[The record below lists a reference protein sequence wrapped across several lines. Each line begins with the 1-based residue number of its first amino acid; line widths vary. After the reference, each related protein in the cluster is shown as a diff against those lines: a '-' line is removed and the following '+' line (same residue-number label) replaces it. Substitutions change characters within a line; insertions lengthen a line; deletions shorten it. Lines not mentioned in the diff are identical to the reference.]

1 MATLYKEEGANLRVE
16 VLKKEAVL
24 DFIGTHADILD
35 STFSH
40 TKMSDTLRQS
50 LQRSNWIFSGM
61 KTFHEL
67 HEAFPSLLDE
77 EGKRKPFERF
87 LKDVQRVDETYNRNY
102 LRAEYNFAT
111 ASAQAAAQWER
122 IEADADRYHL
132 QYRTA
137 GDDRVRDEHQKLEGI
152 TLPPSDSFW
161 DTYYPPNGWNCR
173 CRAVQVRNSKYPS
186 TPSHEVIQRVTAH
199 EAQQKGN
206 KRDMFRF
213 NSGKQ
218 KKVWPDYNPYTIRN
232 CSSCPLAQGKMN
244 LVNIPQNEMCQ
255 GCAVLK
261 NCVTRIGCNLDSKYG
276 NRLLIHKMADK
287 SEIEA
292 NIRIAHIL
300 LENFPNMHMTIR
312 GHVLINKEKNPEYT
326 IDGQIADRKGIRGT
340 NGVTSGFKKAIKQGC
355 SVVVIDL
362 NEHLEEKRLQT
373 KNLAKELSNRFRDFH
388 DKIISTCYVV
398 YRKKAVML
406 TIEDMPTDPRLT
418 KGEDKGVRTS
428 YIEALLTTIA
438 TP

>member
-1 MATLYKEEGANLRVE
+1 MAKGKEIPEAQRKELRKKFKEMMATLYKEEGASLRVE

-50 LQRSNWIFSGM
+50 LQRNNWIFSGM

-173 CRAVQVRNSKYPS
+173 CRAVQVRKSKHPS
-186 TPSHEVIQRVTAH
+186 TPSQEVIQRVTAH

-232 CSSCPLAQGKMN
+232 CSSCPLAQGKGKMSLAKIEPN
-244 LVNIPQNEMCQ
+244 ELCAGCSSLQDIQRKKSINIYRQFSETHIPYYFDERSGGFVVIHPQREE
-255 GCAVLK
+255 K
-261 NCVTRIGCNLDSKYG
+261 SKVSKQEIAKFKKE
-276 NRLLIHKMADK
+276 RHMAK
-287 SEIEA
+287 VFAQSGHHI
-292 NIRIAHIL
+292 IL
-300 LENFPNMHMTIR
+300 LEEVA
-312 GHVLINKEKNPEYT
+312 GKSSSDVLI
-326 IDGQIADRKGIRGT
+326 DGIPADLKSTGSHNNI
-340 NGVTSGFKKAIKQGC
+340 VKYAKKATREQGAKM
-355 SVVVIDL
+355 VL
-362 NEHLEEKRLQT
+362 FEFT
-373 KNLAKELSNRFRDFH
+373 KE
-388 DKIISTCYVV
+388 
-398 YRKKAVML
+398 
-406 TIEDMPTDPRLT
+406 TD
-418 KGEDKGVRTS
+418 
-428 YIEALLTTIA
+428 
-438 TP
+438 